1 MPKLVWL
8 YLTAVLYYR
17 TSATRVA
24 LAEVLQTVSHVRLT
38 ENVAERLVRAR
49 TPGTRLAHALR
60 LGPRLS
66 DQRRYS
72 ASETLCARDREPG
85 VGVF

>member
-24 LAEVLQTVSHVRLT
+24 LAEVLQTGSHVRLT

-49 TPGTRLAHALR
+49 TPGN
-60 LGPRLS
+60 
-66 DQRRYS
+66 
-72 ASETLCARDREPG
+72 
-85 VGVF
+85 